1 MENQGGSFIMTNIN
15 VPTVELNDGNKMP
28 QLGFGVFQVSDLS
41 QAEQTVSDAIEVG
54 YRLIDTAVAYGNEE
68 AVGNAV
74 KKSSVARGNLF
85 ITSKLWV
92 DHFTYEKAKQ
102 GIDESLTKLGLDY
115 MDLYLLHQPY
125 GDVAGAWRALEEAQQ
140 AGKIKSIGVS
150 NFAPD
155 QLMNLELM
163 SNVKPAVNQ
172 IEVSPWYQ
180 ENSAVK
186 FNQQQN
192 VQTEAWAPFAE
203 GKHDIFTNETI
214 AKIGAKYGK
223 SNGQVILRWLIQRG
237 IVVIPKSVHKNRM
250 KENINVFDFELSAD
264 DMRVMSGL
272 DKNESQ
278 FFDHRD
284 PVAIESIFGSSLKA
298 LRN

>member
-1 MENQGGSFIMTNIN
+1 
-15 VPTVELNDGNKMP
+15 MP
-28 QLGFGVFQVSDLS
+28 QLGFGVFQVPDLS
-41 QAEQTVSDAIEVG
+41 QAEQAVSDALEVG
-54 YRLIDTAVAYGNEE
+54 YRLIDTAAAYGNEK
-68 AVGNAV
+68 AVGKAI
-74 KKSSVARGNLF
+74 KKSGVDRNEIF
-85 ITSKLWV
+85 VTSKLWV

-102 GIDESLTKLGLDY
+102 GIDDSLTKLDLDY

-155 QLMNLELM
+155 QLINLELM

-172 IEVSPWYQ
+172 IEISPWYQ
-180 ENSAVK
+180 EDDAVK
-186 FNQQQN
+186 FNQQQD

-237 IVVIPKSVHKNRM
+237 IVVIPKSVHKTRM
-250 KENINVFDFELSAD
+250 AENFDVFDFELSPD
-264 DMRVMSGL
+264 DMKTMASL